1 MNSMPSVDTTRR
13 ILFVDDDPIQLKLG
27 CVHLRDAGFLVQT
40 ASGSEEA
47 LRVAKSA
54 RLDAILCDVVMG
66 DIDGFG
72 LCRRLRDEL
81 GAAAVPVILSS
92 AHYGGEAAEQLASRA
107 GASALVTR
115 TPDLRAEIEAL
126 RVSFCKSLP
135 SPPGSSDVAFYED
148 HLRTNANQLAQMAG
162 KTRSAEDRYRAL
174 FENSTDAITVLTS
187 EGVILEANQRWQHV
201 LKMSPEQMIGR
212 TVRDLAA
219 PGHEAENADL
229 FKKSVEAGAMRVDPV
244 ALQRSDGVTVYMEFS
259 TTVIEVDNQPLVFSI
274 GHDVTDRVLAA
285 RALKAAEEK
294 YRTLVE
300 RLPDAVWTA
309 DETGNISY
317 IGPCVEQIC
326 GYTAE
331 EMSAEDIV
339 TRCKT
344 QVHPEDEAHVRSAFM
359 ALMRDGK
366 LFDVE
371 YRRRH
376 KNGGWVWVRNRSF
389 ATYERDGV
397 HYAEGL
403 LSDVTEKRRLEES
416 VLQSQKMEAIGQ
428 LVGGIAHDFN
438 NILAVILGNSHFLI
452 DALIGRDPR
461 RADAEEIKLAAEKG
475 AALTRQ
481 LLAFTRR
488 QLLAPAVINL
498 NTVVTG
504 IEKMLR
510 RLIGENIDCSIFE
523 SADLASV
530 RADPGQIEQVIMNL
544 VINSRDAMPTGG
556 KLTIETSNVDLE
568 ESYSDGHTASMPPGR
583 YVMLSI
589 TDNGCGMTEET
600 KRHVFE
606 PFFTTKAKGKGTGLG
621 LSTCYGIVKQSG
633 GYIWGYSEFGLG
645 TAFKVYLPRV
655 DAQPGDVRVQSSSVK
670 LNGTE
675 TILLVEDDDGVRA
688 AIERILRDRGY
699 LLLVA
704 RDGNEAKALSDSHA
718 GPIHL
723 VLSDVIM
730 PGHSGLEV
738 VNYVSSAKERA
749 LKPKALFMSGYTDH
763 AILDDVAL
771 QADVIF
777 LQKPFAPDALAK
789 KVREVLDA

>member
-1 MNSMPSVDTTRR
+1 
-13 ILFVDDDPIQLKLG
+13 
-27 CVHLRDAGFLVQT
+27 
-40 ASGSEEA
+40 
-47 LRVAKSA
+47 
-54 RLDAILCDVVMG
+54 
-66 DIDGFG
+66 
-72 LCRRLRDEL
+72 
-81 GAAAVPVILSS
+81 
-92 AHYGGEAAEQLASRA
+92 
-107 GASALVTR
+107 
-115 TPDLRAEIEAL
+115 
-126 RVSFCKSLP
+126 
-135 SPPGSSDVAFYED
+135 
-148 HLRTNANQLAQMAG
+148 MAG

-174 FENSTDAITVLTS
+174 SENSTDAITVLTS

-219 PGHEAENADL
+219 PGHETENADL

-244 ALQRSDGVTVYMEFS
+244 ALQRADGVTVYMDFS

-339 TRCKT
+339 TRCET
-344 QVHPEDEAHVRSAFM
+344 QVHPEDQAHVQSAFM
-359 ALMRDGK
+359 ALMHDGK

-389 ATYERDGV
+389 AIYERDGV
-397 HYAEGL
+397 RYAEGL

-416 VLQSQKMEAIGQ
+416 VLQSQRLEAIGQ

-452 DALIGRDPR
+452 DALIGHDPR

-510 RLIGENIDCSIFE
+510 RLIGENIDCSILE

-544 VINSRDAMPTGG
+544 VINPAMRCRP
-556 KLTIETSNVDLE
+556 
-568 ESYSDGHTASMPPGR
+568 
-583 YVMLSI
+583 
-589 TDNGCGMTEET
+589 
-600 KRHVFE
+600 
-606 PFFTTKAKGKGTGLG
+606 
-621 LSTCYGIVKQSG
+621 
-633 GYIWGYSEFGLG
+633 
-645 TAFKVYLPRV
+645 
-655 DAQPGDVRVQSSSVK
+655 
-670 LNGTE
+670 
-675 TILLVEDDDGVRA
+675 A
-688 AIERILRDRGY
+688 A
-699 LLLVA
+699 
-704 RDGNEAKALSDSHA
+704 N
-718 GPIHL
+718 
-723 VLSDVIM
+723 
-730 PGHSGLEV
+730 
-738 VNYVSSAKERA
+738 
-749 LKPKALFMSGYTDH
+749 
-763 AILDDVAL
+763 
-771 QADVIF
+771 
-777 LQKPFAPDALAK
+777 
-789 KVREVLDA
+789 